1 MTKVTIYTTSEF
13 FGSVVKYEGTLIE
26 HGTQKYA
33 QYENAPFVTFIP
45 KGKRK
50 AIKFIKG
57 YNPYLIIYRDWECP
71 EPGGMFGESYV
82 KGDVIISR
90 SKYASFDDQYKTDFN
105 ELLSRSN
112 VDIIADYR
120 KALV

>member
-26 HGTQKYA
+26 HGTKKYA
-33 QYENAPFVTFIP
+33 QYEQAPFVTFIP

-50 AIKFIKG
+50 ALSFVKA
-57 YNPYLIIYRDWECP
+57 YNPYLIICQGWDCP
-71 EPGGMFGESYV
+71 EPGGMFGESHV
-82 KGDVIISR
+82 KGDVIIKA